1 MARIDYNASTKEM
14 GLAEIKEANR
24 FMWGVKGMLI
34 PIGYSTKDVH
44 GVLQGYFKR
53 LWCNCDPSQFDG
65 FEEAW
70 EQGKKIRLEKW
81 ET

>member
-1 MARIDYNASTKEM
+1 MINYQASLEDMTSE
-14 GLAEIKEANR
+14 EIKEANR

-70 EQGKKIRLEKW
+70 EQGKEIRLKKW